1 MKGANDLS
9 QMKVPMPPS
18 GTITRKSGKYPYVYK
33 VIEAYRTE
41 SGQPTNTRVSIGKLD
56 MATGL
61 LIPNETYWLH
71 YGESADAEVVVDIS
85 YRSVRAIGATF
96 LIKSILDRL
105 GVIALLEDVFG
116 ESKSMLVLTAA
127 IYMTCRG
134 NIFERVSD
142 WCEGYAFDEN
152 PLTSSTATRLF
163 SSISYDEKLQF
174 FKGWVPMHSKQEYL
188 AYDVTSF
195 STYATA
201 INDAEWGYNRDKE
214 SLQQINLGCYL
225 AQDSGVP
232 LFYVTYPGSITDS
245 THLEYMMEYND
256 TLGIDGGCFVM
267 DLGFCKT
274 HNINYMHAKRKNY
287 ICKADTG
294 IAAIA
299 AAIKSIRNTIVSM
312 ENLTSQGVYA
322 TSSRSRF
329 YGETTNLHIYFDEN
343 SVDAQ
348 KKSLYRTV
356 NAEDEKLSKLE
367 QLTKKEAKKYSR
379 YFDIKAKENGKF
391 TYVKSYKKIDELAQN
406 CGFFCLI
413 TNTAIGSDD
422 SLRIYRRKDVVE
434 KGFDELKNHIDMKR
448 MRTHNS
454 DTTEGKMFCAFISLI
469 AVSKLS
475 SMLSEFM
482 KKRGMSKDGLIS
494 EMEKI
499 KIITLNDGVRLMN
512 PITKTQRTIL
522 EACGLS
528 VDDIKSSIYTV

>member
-1 MKGANDLS
+1 
-9 QMKVPMPPS
+9 
-18 GTITRKSGKYPYVYK
+18 
-33 VIEAYRTE
+33 
-41 SGQPTNTRVSIGKLD
+41 
-56 MATGL
+56 
-61 LIPNETYWLH
+61 LH
-71 YGESADAEVVVDIS
+71 YGENANAEVLVDIS
-85 YRSVRAIGATF
+85 YRSVRAVGAAF
-96 LIKSILDRL
+96 LVKSILDRL
-105 GVIALLEDVFG
+105 GVVALLEEVFG
-116 ESKSMLVLTAA
+116 QSKAMLVLTAA

-142 WCEGYAFDEN
+142 WCEGYTFDEA

-163 SSISYDEKLQF
+163 SSINFDERLQF

-201 INDAEWGYNRDKE
+201 ISDAEWGYNRDKE

-225 AQDSGVP
+225 AQESGVP

-294 IAAIA
+294 ITAIA
-299 AAIKSIRNTIVSM
+299 RIIKSIRNTIVSM
-312 ENLTSQGVYA
+312 ENLTSQGLYA
-322 TSSRSRF
+322 TSLRSRF

-356 NAEDEKLSKLE
+356 NEEDKKLSKLE

-379 YFDIKAKENGKF
+379 YFDIKLEENGKF
-391 TYVKSYKKIDELAQN
+391 TYAKNYKKIDELALN
-406 CGFFCLI
+406 CGFFCLM
-413 TNTAIGSDD
+413 TNTALGNDD

-528 VDDIKSSIYTV
+528 ADDIKSSIYAV

>member
-1 MKGANDLS
+1 MS
-9 QMKVPMPPS
+9 QTKVPLPLS
-18 GTITRKSGKYPYVYK
+18 GIITRKSGKYPYVYK
-33 VIEAYRTE
+33 VIDSYRTE
-41 SGQPTNTRVSIGKLD
+41 SGQPTNKRISIGKLD
-56 MATGL
+56 IATGL

-71 YGESADAEVVVDIS
+71 YGESINQEVLADIS

-96 LIKSILDRL
+96 LVKSILDRH
-105 GVIALLEDVFG
+105 GVTALLEEVFG
-116 ESKSMLVLTAA
+116 QSKAKHVLTAA

-142 WCEGYAFDEN
+142 WCEGYTFDESS
-152 PLTSSTATRLF
+152 LTSSTATRLF
-163 SSISYDEKLQF
+163 SSISYDERLQF
-174 FKGWVPMHSKQEYL
+174 FRGWVPMHSKQEYL
-188 AYDVTSF
+188 VYDVTSF

-201 INDAEWGYNRDKE
+201 ISDAEWGYNRDKE

-225 AQDSGVP
+225 TQDSGVP

-256 TLGIDGGCFVM
+256 TLGIDDACFVM

-274 HNINYMHAKRKNY
+274 HNINYMHARRKKY

-294 IAAIA
+294 IIAIA
-299 AAIKSIRNTIVSM
+299 TAIKSVRNKIVSM

-322 TSSRSRF
+322 TSIRSRF
-329 YGETTNLHIYFDEN
+329 YGETTNLHIYFDES

-356 NAEDEKLSKLE
+356 NTEDEKLSKLE
-367 QLTKKEAKKYSR
+367 QLTKKEAKKYGR
-379 YFDIKAKENGKF
+379 YFDIDLNENGNF
-391 TYVKSYKKIDELAQN
+391 TYAKNYKKIDELAQN
-406 CGFFCLI
+406 CGYFCLM
-413 TNTAIGSDD
+413 TNTAINNDN
-422 SLRIYRRKDVVE
+422 SLKIYRRKDVVE
-434 KGFDELKNHIDMKR
+434 KSFDELKNYIDMKR

-454 DTTEGKMFCAFISLI
+454 DSTEGKMFCAFISLI

-475 SMLSEFM
+475 SMLSDFM
-482 KKRGMSKDGLIS
+482 KKKGMSKDGLIS

-528 VDDIKSSIYTV
+528 ADDIKDSVYAV